1 VLDSGK
7 MEIVCRYF
15 SARISLALFIMC
27 AGAGSP
33 AQNAAASTKTDFPD
47 AASTITER
55 QVSTPAGGDPAI
67 RLGAGDLIE
76 ISVYGVAEL
85 NTKTRVGN
93 SGDVYLPLINY
104 VHLSGLTIAEA
115 ESVIE
120 KRLEHGGFIKNPH
133 VQLFVDEYTSQG
145 VSVLG
150 EVNKPGIYPA
160 LGEPHLLDV
169 ISAAGGFTEKA
180 GKSITVTHRKQPE
193 QPVAVPIS
201 RTLEAHPES
210 NIAIYAGDLISVGHA
225 DVVYVVGDVVRPS
238 GLLMNDG
245 QVTVLQAIALA
256 GGTTSTSKLNS
267 ARIIRKG
274 SSGLTEV
281 PVQLKKLLEAKIQD
295 IPLQPDDI
303 LFVPTS
309 SRRMMAGR
317 TAEAALQLASAAT
330 LVAIRP

>member
-1 VLDSGK
+1 
-7 MEIVCRYF
+7 MEIVCRYL
-15 SARISLALFIMC
+15 SVTSRLALLIGC
-27 AGAGSP
+27 AW
-33 AQNAAASTKTDFPD
+33 AAAVAQDAAPSPGGVFPD
-47 AASTITER
+47 VTGPAAKQPIST
-55 QVSTPAGGDPAI
+55 SNGGDAAI

-76 ISVYGVAEL
+76 VSVYGVAEL

-104 VHLSGLTIAEA
+104 VHVSGLTIAEA

-120 KRLEHGGFIKNPH
+120 RRLEQGGFVKNPH

-150 EVNKPGIYPA
+150 EVTKPGIYPA
-160 LGEPHLLDV
+160 LGQPRLLDV

-180 GKSITVTHRKQPE
+180 GKSITVTHRSQPD
-193 QPVAVPIS
+193 QSVTVPIS
-201 RTLEAHPES
+201 RNLEKHPES
-210 NIAIYAGDLISVGHA
+210 NVPIYAGDMISVGRA

-245 QVTVLQAIALA
+245 QVTVLRAIALA

-274 SSGLTEV
+274 PSGLTEV

-295 IPLQPDDI
+295 VPLQPDDI

-309 SRRMMAGR
+309 SRKMMAGR

-330 LVAIRP
+330 LIAIRP